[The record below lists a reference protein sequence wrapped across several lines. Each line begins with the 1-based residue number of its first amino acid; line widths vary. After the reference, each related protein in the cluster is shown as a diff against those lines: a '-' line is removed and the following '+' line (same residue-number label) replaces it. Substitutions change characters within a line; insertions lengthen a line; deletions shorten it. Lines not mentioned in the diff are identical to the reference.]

1 VTRTLAALAVLG
13 LVAPALAAG
22 QDAAPKLE
30 EDPRAP
36 KFKDVERGFFIG
48 FEAGYMGMLKTPT
61 ADPEK
66 FPLAGSGGGRA
77 VGMLVGA
84 LACVDLGRFLSVA
97 LYLQGGNA
105 RASQDYGAFSVY
117 AAGLDLKVAVLGST
131 DVNAWE
137 RFYVYLHG
145 RGGYAKTYPE
155 GLFGTNDTMIAGGP
169 GVEYYTRLRH
179 FSIGLAA
186 DALYALKAKA
196 AGYAVYPTIRY
207 TF

>member
-1 VTRTLAALAVLG
+1 MRKLSALALA
-13 LVAPALAAG
+13 LLLSPALVLG

-30 EDPRAP
+30 DDPRAA

-48 FEAGYMGMLKTPT
+48 FEAGYMGLLKTPT

-66 FPLAGSGGGRA
+66 FPLAGTGGGSA
-77 VGMLVGA
+77 GGIVVGA
-84 LACVDLGRFLSVA
+84 LAGVDLGKLFSVA

-105 RASQDYGAFSVY
+105 RASPDYGAFSVY
-117 AAGLDLKVAVLGST
+117 AAGLDLKIAVLGRK
-131 DVNAWE
+131 DVNDWE

-155 GLFGTNDTMIAGGP
+155 GLFGTTDTMVAGGP
-169 GVEYYTRLRH
+169 GIEYYTRLRH
-179 FSIGLAA
+179 FSVGLGA
-186 DALYALKAKA
+186 DVLYALKAKA
-196 AGYAVYPTIRY
+196 SGYAIYPIVRY

>member
-1 VTRTLAALAVLG
+1 MRKLSALALA
-13 LVAPALAAG
+13 LLLTPALAFG

-30 EDPRAP
+30 DDPRAA

-48 FEAGYMGMLKTPT
+48 FEAGYMGLLKTPT

-66 FPLAGSGGGRA
+66 FPLAGTGGGSA
-77 VGMLVGA
+77 GGIVVGA
-84 LACVDLGRFLSVA
+84 LAGVDLGKLFSVA

-105 RASQDYGAFSVY
+105 RASPDYGAFSVY
-117 AAGLDLKVAVLGST
+117 AAGLDLKIAVLGRK
-131 DVNAWE
+131 DVNDWE

-155 GLFGTNDTMIAGGP
+155 GLFGTTDTMVAGGP
-169 GVEYYTRLRH
+169 GIEYYTRLRH
-179 FSIGLAA
+179 FSVGLGA
-186 DALYALKAKA
+186 DVLYALKAKA
-196 AGYAVYPTIRY
+196 SGYAIYPIVRY